1 MLIRSLSKLL
11 LSSPGTTKSVA
22 MVTDHLLPFFCYQM
36 SFWIILSP
44 SSPCQTLKDVS
55 EMKG

>member
-44 SSPCQTLKDVS
+44 SSPCQTLVRCV
-55 EMKG
+55 